1 MDGESINSQ
10 ILLQANISLLLPV
23 FEQFLDMAPD
33 TSAHDTIRQSVI
45 ILMGCLARHLDKDD
59 PKVSSLFASSVTSD
73 SLGLASIGVQYVQQR
88 LARPQSILR
97 TPCAIQIERTGD
109 ESASVIH
116 WRKVIRS
123 ASIVLSFYFQS
134 LCFSYGL
141 LNSKANHL

>member
-59 PKVSSLFASSVTSD
+59 PKVSSLLASSVTSD

-88 LARPQSILR
+88 LTHPQSIFR
-97 TPCAIQIERTGD
+97 TPLAIQIERTGD
-109 ESASVIH
+109 ESSSAVH
-116 WRKVIRS
+116 YGARVIRC
-123 ASIVLSFYFQS
+123 ACVVLSFYFQS
-134 LCFSYGL
+134 PCFP
-141 LNSKANHL
+141 

>member
-59 PKVSSLFASSVTSD
+59 PKVSSL
-73 SLGLASIGVQYVQQR
+73 I
-88 LARPQSILR
+88 
-97 TPCAIQIERTGD
+97 TP
-109 ESASVIH
+109 
-116 WRKVIRS
+116 
-123 ASIVLSFYFQS
+123 
-134 LCFSYGL
+134 L
-141 LNSKANHL
+141 LNISDPFLAETVEYWSTLNLKISPPPRFG

>member
-59 PKVSSLFASSVTSD
+59 PKVSSLINSSVTSD
-73 SLGLASIGVQYVQQR
+73 SLGLALIGVQYVQQH
-88 LARPQSILR
+88 LTHPQSILR
-97 TPCAIQIERTGD
+97 TPLAIQIERTGD
-109 ESASVIH
+109 ESASVVH
-116 WRKVIRS
+116 WCRANTECQHFVILL
-123 ASIVLSFYFQS
+123 LSES
-134 LCFSYGL
+134 LFSLRTLKFSG
-141 LNSKANHL
+141 